1 MASSTHLHSQP
12 ELSPRQ
18 RILAASKHLFSVLGY
33 ENTGLEAI
41 RREAA
46 VSDGEFT
53 ESFSA
58 KEELLHAIF
67 EEAWSRVVL
76 RLTRLQTVGS
86 PVSHLK
92 AAVREI
98 FESLDHDPKT
108 REMIVLEGRRVH
120 QGEMMLMTASYT
132 DLVAL
137 TDSLVERSLPEG
149 ATPEKIHLIRSALMG
164 AVDGLLRDVVMR
176 ERFGFPAEF
185 SLSAMEQFTSDLV
198 EKLVAKS

>member
-12 ELSPRQ
+12 ELPPRQ
-18 RILAASKHLFSVLGY
+18 RILAAGKHLFCVFGY
-33 ENTGLEAI
+33 ENIGLEAI

-46 VSDGEFT
+46 VSDSEFT
-53 ESFSA
+53 DNFSA
-58 KEELLHAIF
+58 KEELLQAIF
-67 EEAWSRVVL
+67 EDTWSRIVL

-86 PVSHLK
+86 PISRLK
-92 AAVREI
+92 VAIREI
-98 FESLDHDPKT
+98 FETLHHDPQT

-137 TDSLVERSLPEG
+137 IDSLVERSLPEG
-149 ATPEKIHLIRSALMG
+149 ATQDNIHLIRSALMG
-164 AVDGLLRDVVMR
+164 AVDGMLRDVVMR

-185 SLSAMEQFTSDLV
+185 SLSGMEQFMSDLL
-198 EKLVAKS
+198 EKLVGTS